1 MARAGLTR
9 REFLMDSALAGT
21 GGWAALKNQSTPPAN
36 GGSMDENSLK
46 EKRAPEEPSYE
57 LAVAEWPDQL
67 RPIIFIGC
75 KDHLDEFGVMWNG
88 NLTLHTATM
97 IDADRRLAQKRQDPS
112 LQVSYGVGEKPDF
125 GSRTTDDGTTI
136 PSLAEGYLPMA
147 KVRIHR
153 QGVTVLQESH
163 AASANSTCQVSGWD
177 SPVFLRQRFTVEDPG
192 AGSSPIRLW
201 AQLASNHIHYE
212 MDTRRNVRILPV
224 APLYHSN
231 LHAAGHELRDAND
244 RIILAASRPFKSYRQ
259 LPGEFQSVALR
270 YTQLDQNVAMFE
282 LPRVQG
288 ATLDF
293 IFPFLPAEPPL
304 LASVRGSDFK
314 QSSQTLNVSWKN
326 EISRGTQIEV
336 PEEHVNNLWRFTIP
350 LTFMTADLYPNGDR
364 ILKTSSHHY
373 EALWVTVAAINIL
386 DLIQRGYF
394 REAAAYL
401 DPFLDASRR
410 RPVPNTGDSY
420 DSSQGFI
427 TGPSEYLP
435 PTWLSDNGAVL
446 WVASE
451 YYLIT
456 RDQTFLDKWMPAM
469 MASIEWIARERALT
483 KLRGGPNAGL
493 LPPSRSSDISTQG
506 SFYWND
512 AWNYRGLASVCRVLE
527 VTHSPQAEKWGRERE
542 DYRTTFQNALREQIK
557 RTIRWQ
563 DRSGNMIPS
572 IPMSLGQ
579 MDASGESDTYLDTGP
594 MFLGVAGLLNPD
606 DEVMTWALKWL
617 TEGPNANSEFPD
629 WTDFSQPSCLRYEM
643 SSGEPCYSWNIYLR
657 YLRNER
663 LRFLEGFYSLVA
675 GAVSRNFLGGV
686 ETRDGIQGLPI
697 TNAIIDN
704 HLRNMLVFENE
715 SGRGIDL
722 LRNSPSAWLEPGKE
736 IRVKDAQTHFGPLS
750 LHVET
755 GTNNQVTAAID
766 PPRREAVD
774 WIRLH
779 LYSPQGKPLRRA
791 VVNSSA
797 ITPTSANV
805 IEIQN
810 PEQKI
815 IVEASF

>member
-1 MARAGLTR
+1 MAKEGLTR
-9 REFLMDSALAGT
+9 REFLKDSAIAGT
-21 GGWAALKNQSTPPAN
+21 GWAALKNASSLPAN
-36 GGSMDENSLK
+36 SRLNDEKSIK
-46 EKRAPEEPSYE
+46 AERALEEPTYE

-88 NLTLHTATM
+88 NLTLQTETM
-97 IDADRRLAQKRQDPS
+97 IDADRRLTRERPDPS
-112 LQVSYGVGEKPDF
+112 LQVSFAIGDKPDF
-125 GSRTTDDGTTI
+125 GNRTIDDGTTI
-136 PSLAEGYLPMA
+136 PSLVEGYLPMA

-153 QGVTVLQESH
+153 QGVTLLQESL
-163 AASANSTCQVSGWD
+163 ATSADSTCHVEGWN

-192 AGSSPIRLW
+192 SGSAPIRLW
-201 AQLASNHIHYE
+201 AQLASNHIYYA
-212 MDTRRNVRILPV
+212 MDTRRNVRILPI
-224 APLYHSN
+224 APLYQRN
-231 LHAAGHELRDAND
+231 LHAAGNELRDAED
-244 RIILAASRPFKSYRQ
+244 RIVLAASRPFRFYPK

-270 YTQLDQNVAMFE
+270 YAQLDRNLAMFE
-282 LPRVQG
+282 LPRTQG
-288 ATLDF
+288 AAIEL
-293 IFPFLPAEPPL
+293 IFPFLPADPPL
-304 LASVRGSDFK
+304 MGSVRSSDYER
-314 QSSQTLNVSWKN
+314 SSQTLSESWKN
-326 EISRGTQIEV
+326 ELSRGTQIEV
-336 PEEHVNNLWRFTIP
+336 PEEHVNNLWRFTVP
-350 LTFMTADLYPNGDR
+350 LTFMTADLYPNGDH
-364 ILKTSSHHY
+364 ILKTASHHY

-401 DPFLDASRR
+401 DPFLDAIRR
-410 RPVPNTGDSY
+410 RPVPNTGDSF
-420 DSSQGFI
+420 DTSQGFI

-435 PTWLSDNGAVL
+435 ATWLSDNGAVL

-451 YYLIT
+451 YYLVT
-456 RDQTFLDKWMPAM
+456 RDQTFLEKWMPIM

-483 KLRGGPNAGL
+483 KLWGGPSAGL

-527 VTHSPQAEKWGRERE
+527 ASHSPQAERWARERE
-542 DYRTTFQNALREQIK
+542 DYRITFQKAIQEQIK

-563 DRSGNMIPS
+563 DRDGNMLPS
-572 IPMSLGQ
+572 IPMRLGQ

-594 MFLGVAGLLNPD
+594 MFLGVGGLLNPN

-617 TEGPNANSEFPD
+617 TEGPNANTEFPD
-629 WTDFSQPSCLRYEM
+629 WSDFSQPSCLRYEM

-663 LRFLEGFYSLVA
+663 LQFLEGFYSMVA
-675 GAVSRNFLGGV
+675 GAVSRKFLGGV

-697 TNAIIDN
+697 TNAVIDN

-750 LHVET
+750 LYVKT
-755 GTNNQVTAAID
+755 GPNNQLVAEVD

-779 LYSPQGKPLRRA
+779 LYHPQGRPLRRA
-791 VVNSSA
+791 VINSSS
-797 ITPTSANV
+797 ITPASANV
-805 IEIQN
+805 IEMRN
-810 PEQKI
+810 PRQKI
-815 IVEASF
+815 AVEASF

>member
-1 MARAGLTR
+1 MAGPGLTR
-9 REFLMDSALAGT
+9 REFLKDSALAGT
-21 GGWAALKNQSTPPAN
+21 GWAAIKNQSSLPAN
-36 GGSMDENSLK
+36 ARSSS
-46 EKRAPEEPSYE
+46 EKANEGKRVLEEPSYE
-57 LAVAEWPDQL
+57 LAVTEWPDQL

-88 NLTLHTATM
+88 NLTFHTETM
-97 IDADRRLAQKRQDPS
+97 IDADRLLVKKRPDPS
-112 LQVSYGVGEKPDF
+112 LQVSFAVGDKPDY
-125 GSRTTDDGTTI
+125 GNRTTDDGTTI
-136 PSLAEGYLPMA
+136 PSLAEGHLPMPRI
-147 KVRIHR
+147 RIHR
-153 QGVTVLQESH
+153 QGVTLLQESL
-163 AASANSTCQVSGWD
+163 AASADSTCHVSGWN

-192 AGSSPIRLW
+192 SGSSPIRLW
-201 AQLASNHIHYE
+201 AQLASNHIHYAME
-212 MDTRRNVRILPV
+212 TRRNVRILPV

-231 LHAAGHELRDAND
+231 LHAAGNELRDADD
-244 RIILAASRPFKSYRQ
+244 RIVVFASRPFRFYRK
-259 LPGEFQSVALR
+259 LPGKFQSVALR
-270 YTQLDQNVAMFE
+270 YAQLDRNLAMFE
-282 LPRVQG
+282 LPRTQG
-288 ATLDF
+288 ATVEL
-293 IFPFLPAEPPL
+293 IFPFIPAEPAL
-304 LASVRGSDFK
+304 MGSLRSSDYER
-314 QSSQTLNVSWKN
+314 SSQTLSESWKN
-326 EISRGTQIEV
+326 ELSHGTQIEV
-336 PEEHVNNLWRFTIP
+336 PEEQVNNLRRFAVP
-350 LTFMTADLYPNGDR
+350 LTFMTADLYPNGDH

-394 REAAAYL
+394 QEAAAYL

-410 RPVPNTGDSY
+410 RPVPNTGDSF
-420 DSSQGFI
+420 DSSRGFI

-456 RDQTFLDKWMPAM
+456 RDQTFLKKWMPTM
-469 MASIEWIARERALT
+469 MASIEWIARERGLT

-527 VTHSPQAEKWGRERE
+527 ATHSPQAERWGRERE
-542 DYRTTFQNALREQIK
+542 DYRETFQKAIREQIK

-563 DRSGNMIPS
+563 DRAGNMVPS
-572 IPMSLGQ
+572 IPMRLGQ
-579 MDASGESDTYLDTGP
+579 VDASGESDTYLDTGP

-617 TEGPNANSEFPD
+617 TEGPNANTEFPD
-629 WTDFSQPSCLRYEM
+629 WSDFSQPSCLRYEM

-663 LRFLEGFYSLVA
+663 LQFLEGFYSLVA
-675 GAVSRNFLGGV
+675 GAVSRKFLGGV
-686 ETRDGIQGLPI
+686 ETRDGIQDLPI
-697 TNAIIDN
+697 TNAVIDN

-722 LRNSPSAWLEPGKE
+722 LRNSPSAWLEPEKE

-750 LHVET
+750 LHVKT
-755 GTNNQVTAAID
+755 GTNNRVVAEVD

-779 LYSPQGKPLRRA
+779 LYHPQGRPLRRA
-791 VVNSSA
+791 VINSSPV
-797 ITPTSANV
+797 TPAAGNV
-805 IEIQN
+805 IEVRN
-810 PEQKI
+810 PRQKI
-815 IVEASF
+815 TVEASF